1 MNTNGTVLHIL
12 TDSEVEAVSGGA
24 LASFFSAAGAI
35 STYITILTYAE
46 TLGEGIGAGFYD
58 ATHQ

>member
-1 MNTNGTVLHIL
+1 MNTDSSSIHIL
-12 TDSEVEAVSGGA
+12 ADSELEAVTGGA